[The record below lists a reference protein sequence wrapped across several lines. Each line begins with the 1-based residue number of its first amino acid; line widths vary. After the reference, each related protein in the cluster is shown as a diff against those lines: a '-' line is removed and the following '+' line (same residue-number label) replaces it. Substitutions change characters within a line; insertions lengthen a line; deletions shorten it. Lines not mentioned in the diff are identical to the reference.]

1 MLKGLV
7 LGFVCLAV
15 TGCAFH
21 AQKATL
27 SPTLNVTSS
36 DVGAGRE
43 VGLKVDD
50 ERASTS
56 LGHRGTAYGAAAEI
70 TTDQDLASLI
80 RSKVAEGLT
89 SEGYRV
95 VNYDQGGGT
104 RLMLQLRDLKY
115 STSTGFWTGGVEVA
129 GALKATAS
137 DGGSV
142 YEKLYRTDKKTR
154 VVVVPT
160 AGKNQEWLNS
170 ALSDL
175 LRQVFDDSGLSHFLT
190 QAASNGTASSIAS
203 TTQTEASAPTPSV
216 AAMAVSSAAGEHAET
231 TAMPNPTEAGMREA
245 IRAQQVATHMGC
257 GEVSPA
263 SADEF
268 TASCG
273 SYGVAIDCSDG
284 SCHPTHTIRTN

>member
-36 DVGAGRE
+36 NVGAGRE

-80 RSKVAEGLT
+80 RNKVAEGLT

-95 VNYDQGGGT
+95 VNYDQSGGT
-104 RLMLQLRDLKY
+104 RLKLQLRDLKY

-137 DGGSV
+137 DGGAV
-142 YEKLYRTDKKTR
+142 YEKLYRSDKKTR

-175 LRQVFDDSGLSHFLT
+175 LRQVFDDPGLRHFLT
-190 QAASNGTASSIAS
+190 QASAAGTAGSIAS
-203 TTQTEASAPTPSV
+203 AMQTEAPAPGPSAATVP
-216 AAMAVSSAAGEHAET
+216 ASSAASEPAPPVAAPH
-231 TAMPNPTEAGMREA
+231 PSEAGMREA

-257 GEVSPA
+257 GEVSP
-263 SADEF
+263 SSSDEF

-273 SYGVAIDCSDG
+273 SYGIAIDCSDG